1 MKEKNGNVVIIGA
14 GRSGRGLHGEF
25 CYKDN
30 YNITF
35 ADIDADLIHKMK
47 KQGQYI
53 SFSENETGDGFNE
66 CVVKDYK
73 AYQINENRE
82 DYLSALADAD
92 IIFTATFDDAFPSIV
107 KDIKDSIDV
116 RIEKNITKQFALIV
130 GANYI
135 GLKDYFDK
143 AFKEDLTEKEYNFYQ
158 KHCVLAEQII
168 YRVSSFPT
176 PEQKEIDEISVQS
189 DVVDY
194 LQVNTSQFAKATE
207 IRKPSFFKDED
218 DTLKFMHCKI
228 WNVNTSHCSLA
239 YLGQY
244 YGYKNVCEAAN
255 DPKISK
261 LAWYASKEAYAG
273 LAARYGMPKEQNV
286 EDVLGLWN
294 WYQDVTMKDTVERVG
309 NDPIRKLRKGD
320 RFIGAALNAMEYG
333 VLPIHICQNAAYGFY
348 FHNEGDPRTDKL
360 HAMIKENGIEKTIQ
374 EVCGLDLNVDNEKII
389 YEIILKKYYDLKDD
403 DPVKEYLDS
412 HDGVAIENHH

>member
-1 MKEKNGNVVIIGA
+1 MQEKNGNIVIIGA

-35 ADIDADLIHKMK
+35 ADIDKELIQKMK
-47 KQGQYI
+47 SQGKYI
-53 SFSENETGDGFNE
+53 SFSENAEGTGFNE
-66 CVVKDYK
+66 CVVEGYN
-73 AYQINENRE
+73 AYHIE
-82 DYLSALADAD
+82 DDRKEYIESLADAD
-92 IIFTATFDDAFPSIV
+92 IIFTATFDDAFPSII
-107 KDIKDSIDV
+107 KDIKESIDK
-116 RIEKNITKQFALIV
+116 RIEKNNTKQFALVI

-135 GLKDYFDK
+135 GLKEYFED
-143 AFKEDLTEKEYNFYQ
+143 AFEKEFSNEEKQFFNE
-158 KHCVLAEQII
+158 HGVLAEQII

-176 PEQKEIDEISVQS
+176 PEQKLIDEISVQN

-194 LQVNTSQFAKATE
+194 LQVNTSQFAKANQ
-207 IRKPSFFKDED
+207 IRKPSFFVDED
-218 DTLKFMHCKI
+218 DTAKFMHCKI

-244 YGYKNVCEAAN
+244 YGYKDVCDAAN
-255 DPKISK
+255 DASISK

-273 LAARYGMPKEQNV
+273 LAARYNLPEEQNI
-286 EDVLGLWN
+286 EDVKGLWN

-320 RFIGAALNAMEYG
+320 RFIGAALNALNYG
-333 VLPIHICQNAAYGFY
+333 ILPIHICQNAAYGFY

-360 HAMIKENGIEKTIQ
+360 HEMIKENGIEQTIQ
-374 EVCGLDLNVDNEKII
+374 DVCGLDLQVPNEKLV
-389 YEIILKKYYDLKDD
+389 YEIILKKYYDLQND
-403 DPVKEYLDS
+403 DPVSEYLQAHKDAS
-412 HDGVAIENHH
+412 FENHH

>member
-1 MKEKNGNVVIIGA
+1 MSGKNGKVVIIGA

-30 YNITF
+30 YDITF
-35 ADIDADLIHKMK
+35 ADIDADLIHKMQ
-47 KQGQYI
+47 KQGKYI
-53 SFSENETGDGFNE
+53 SFSENIEGTGFNE
-66 CVVKDYK
+66 CVVEGYN
-73 AYQINENRE
+73 AYHIEEDRE
-82 DYLSALADAD
+82 KYILALADAD

-107 KDIKDSIDV
+107 SDIKESIDK
-116 RIEKNITKQFALIV
+116 RIELGKDKQFALVI

-135 GLKDYFDK
+135 GLKEYFESAFDK
-143 AFKEDLTEKEYNFYQ
+143 NFNEIEKDYYN

-176 PEQKEIDEISVQS
+176 PEQKKIDEISVQN

-194 LQVNTSQFAKATE
+194 LQVNTSQFAKADK

-218 DTLKFMHCKI
+218 DTAKFMHCKI

-244 YGYKNVCEAAN
+244 YGYKDVCDAAN
-255 DPKISK
+255 DPSISK

-273 LAARYGMPKEQNV
+273 LAARYNLPEEQDV
-286 EDVLGLWN
+286 EDVLGLWK

-320 RFIGAALNAMEYG
+320 RFVGAALNALNYG
-333 VLPIHICQNAAYGFY
+333 ILPIHICQNAAYGFY
-348 FHNEGDPRTDKL
+348 FHNEGDSRTDRL
-360 HAMIKENGIEKTIQ
+360 HQMIKENGIEKTIQ
-374 EVCGLDLNVDNEKII
+374 EVCGLDLNVPNEKLV
-389 YEIILKKYYDLKDD
+389 YDIILSKYYDLAKD
-403 DPVKEYLDS
+403 DPVTEYLS
-412 HDGVAIENHH
+412 KHNGTSFENHH